1 MQKNLNVAVI
11 QMVSSHNVADN
22 LNAAQ
27 KYIAQAAE
35 QGADWVL
42 LPEYWAIMGQHD
54 TDKIAIAEPFGQGQL
69 QRAMS
74 QWAKQY
80 QIILFGGSIPLQSHE
95 NNKNF

>member
-42 LPEYWAIMGQHD
+42 LPE
-54 TDKIAIAEPFGQGQL
+54 
-69 QRAMS
+69 
-74 QWAKQY
+74 
-80 QIILFGGSIPLQSHE
+80 
-95 NNKNF
+95 